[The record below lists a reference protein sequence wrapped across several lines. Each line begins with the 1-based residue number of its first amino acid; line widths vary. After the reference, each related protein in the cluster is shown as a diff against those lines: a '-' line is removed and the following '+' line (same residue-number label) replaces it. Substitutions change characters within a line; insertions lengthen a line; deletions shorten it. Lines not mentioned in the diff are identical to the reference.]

1 MLSYTF
7 SHNCTRDI
15 RWSYWS
21 AFLRRLTDEQQNRQM
36 TIQIAE
42 EGQEDT
48 EMLNIETLG
57 QTLLRSIAYESLM
70 EGDYVTI
77 TIAEKWGKL
86 STIYD
91 YVVENPKRIEAFYE
105 QNNQIFAIAII
116 DAANVRTTIQFED
129 DAAMI
134 YRKPQTLLSPL
145 MGTAPFPEGV
155 PLSQHSVLCSGM
167 VW

>member
-1 MLSYTF
+1 MLSYTL

-15 RWSYWS
+15 CWPYWS

-42 EGQEDT
+42 EGQEDP
-48 EMLNIETLG
+48 EILGIETLG
-57 QTLLRSIAYESLM
+57 QTLLRSIVYESLI
-70 EGDYVTI
+70 EGDYITI
-77 TIAEKWGKL
+77 TVAEKRGML
-86 STIYD
+86 STVYD

-116 DAANVRTTIQFED
+116 DAANVRTKIQFED

-134 YRKPQTLLSPL
+134 YRKPQMLLSPL
-145 MGTAPFPEGV
+145 TASATFSEDISFSQYRMVCGGV
-155 PLSQHSVLCSGM
+155 A
-167 VW
+167 

>member
-77 TIAEKWGKL
+77 TIAEK
-86 STIYD
+86 
-91 YVVENPKRIEAFYE
+91 
-105 QNNQIFAIAII
+105 
-116 DAANVRTTIQFED
+116 
-129 DAAMI
+129 
-134 YRKPQTLLSPL
+134 
-145 MGTAPFPEGV
+145 
-155 PLSQHSVLCSGM
+155 
-167 VW
+167 